1 MRFAAFFVFG
11 LVSLCATAQD
21 ELLTH
26 STDFARVEPAVWV
39 AEGWRVS
46 NPDPG
51 ASAVK
56 TEDGAGIG
64 LAVVTPN
71 SAMAWTVTFEPI
83 WTEPFSTLAL
93 SYFVDGAPA
102 EDGGVFIELFDGST
116 GPITPGATNTENP
129 LASGGRLSCGTL
141 TPGLHV
147 EVVDLSAVEKLDRV
161 AEITITVRSG
171 AGPVAVRLNQVAF
184 LAKAATGLSMPEIA
198 YGLSVKQPSFLPVVL
213 PAESMCGA
221 EAMRAVYGLPE
232 PSVTSKIVRVDG
244 LPFDMDWRA
253 AVTPLDTGGTL
264 TLAAERMGTT
274 LALLLATRL
283 WGSNEGWYSDGP
295 LNVRQHAPGA
305 HAFRVV
311 LKYGDGS
318 VAVAQPHAAGK
329 SEGGL
334 YAGLA
339 AYRVALDTERTL
351 KEVTLVEEMSYGQ
364 VALLAASIVDE
375 NEEAT
380 TAEVAATIALPAL
393 QSAAAAPEDLM
404 LESANLRIVLDRAG
418 LVRSF
423 QVGTERRELI
433 TVPFELVTVM
443 EPAGAGYPLQFVEAI
458 PLPEQPGLR
467 IRWNVGDGSRQLE
480 LALEARED
488 GALVCTPA
496 LSNLGAEVWTP
507 WAIMPRMTTV
517 QLSRGGET
525 EYILGARSALQDS
538 APIDTAEIYGG
549 QFPLQFMDS
558 YDGKQGGGLAYMVL
572 DDSLTRK
579 WFEFKKGADGLT
591 TMAVS
596 YRNLSLASGE
606 RRALPPTVLLPHEG
620 DWREPF
626 QQYKAWASQR
636 FTRTRANGMKDLFFC
651 RRDYPLGGTTYLFDP
666 AKKAYSFERLIS
678 ESHWAFGGVDMVD
691 ISGWAYNEQIG
702 RVGTYLQNDL
712 GGLEGLAQGVTVSHG
727 RGAQVGLYFEGYLLD
742 RRAANAEKGLAEW
755 QLIREGMEP
764 AWWGGDM
771 EFFCCP
777 GAKGWQDALAGD
789 IAEVARVSQADA
801 VYVDQLGICG
811 TNKECWSASHGH
823 AVPSNPIVEEI
834 ALLKRVREELDKVR
848 PECAI
853 YIEHI
858 PCDAMTP
865 WIDGAFN
872 MGMKHTRHALGPTK
886 LPLHRYLFPELPIF
900 EMVAH
905 GIRPIPAEED
915 DLKLAFFH
923 GMGLWLKGKGASW
936 YSQGFRQLAPKYL
949 DVLTTYKDYFRAPD
963 ALPHMDTLM
972 EGVYANKFS
981 LGGKSVFTIY
991 NANATTVRG
1000 ALLKVEGAVRGTSL
1014 LDIAPFGV
1022 EYDGAASTVT
1032 GSLPPQGVGA
1042 VLVE

>member
-1 MRFAAFFVFG
+1 MRFAAFVILG
-11 LVSLCATAQD
+11 LALLGASAQD
-21 ELLTH
+21 QLLTH
-26 STDFARVEPAVWV
+26 STDFARVDPAAWV
-39 AEGWRVS
+39 AEGWRVA

-51 ASAVK
+51 AAAVK

-83 WTEPFSTLAL
+83 WTEPFGTLAL
-93 SYFVDGAPA
+93 SYFVDGVPA
-102 EDGGVFIELFDGST
+102 EGGGAFIELFDGST

-129 LASGGRLSCGTL
+129 LASGGRLACGAL

-147 EVVDLSAVEKLDRV
+147 ELVDLSAVEKLDRV

-184 LAKAATGLSMPEIA
+184 LAKAATGLSMPEIQHGLDIKPPTFTNLVLPSESLCGADALRTA
-198 YGLSVKQPSFLPVVL
+198 YGLPDELLRAGIVRIGDIPFGM
-213 PAESMCGA
+213 EG
-221 EAMRAVYGLPE
+221 RAV
-232 PSVTSKIVRVDG
+232 
-244 LPFDMDWRA
+244 
-253 AVTPLDTGGTL
+253 VTPLDKGGSI
-264 TLAAERMGTT
+264 TLAAEGAGNT
-274 LALLLATRL
+274 LALLIAMRL
-283 WGSNEGWYSDGP
+283 WGSNEGWYSEGP
-295 LNVRQHAPGA
+295 LAVRQHAPGA

-311 LKYGDGS
+311 LNYADGS
-318 VAVAQPHAAGK
+318 VEVAQPRATGQREA
-329 SEGGL
+329 GL

-339 AYRVALDTERTL
+339 AYRVALNAERTL
-351 KEVTLVEEMSYGQ
+351 KDVTLVEEMSYGQ

-375 NEEAT
+375 NGEISS
-380 TAEVAATIALPAL
+380 AEVAAITAAPVV
-393 QSAAAAPEDLM
+393 QSAAAAPEDLV
-404 LESANLRIVLDRAG
+404 LERSALRIVLDRAG

-423 QVGTERRELI
+423 QVGTERRELL
-433 TVPFELVTVM
+433 TAPFELVTVM

-458 PLPEQPGLR
+458 PLPEQHGLT

-507 WAIMPRMTTV
+507 WAIMPRMTAV

-558 YDGKQGGGLAYMVL
+558 YDGKQGGGLAYMVF
-572 DDSLTRK
+572 DDTLTRK
-579 WFEFKKGADGLT
+579 WFEFKKGEDGLT

-596 YRNLSLASGE
+596 YRNLSLAAGE
-606 RRALPPTVLLPHEG
+606 RRVLPPTVLLPHEG
-620 DWREPF
+620 DWRGPF
-626 QQYKAWASQR
+626 QQYKAWASER
-636 FTRTRANGMKDLFFC
+636 FTRTRANGMKDLFYC

-712 GGLEGLAQGVTVSHG
+712 GGLEGLAQGVAVSHG
-727 RGAQVGLYFEGYLLD
+727 RGSQVGLYFEGYLLD
-742 RRAANAEKGLAEW
+742 KRAANAEKGLAEW
-755 QLIREGMEP
+755 QLIREGMQP

-789 IAEVARVSQADA
+789 IAEVARVTQADA

-834 ALLKRVREELDKVR
+834 ALHKRVREELDKVR

-936 YSQGFRQLAPKYL
+936 YSQGFRQLAPKYH
-949 DVLTTYKDYFRAPD
+949 DVLTAYGDYFRSPD
-963 ALPHMDTLM
+963 ALPHVDTLV

-981 LGGKSVFTIY
+981 LGGKSVYTIY

-1000 ALLKVEGAVRGTSL
+1000 ALLKVEGAVKGTSL
-1014 LDIAPFGV
+1014 LDISPFGV
-1022 EYDGAASTVT
+1022 EFDGATGEIR

>member
-1 MRFAAFFVFG
+1 MRFAAFLVFG
-11 LVSLCATAQD
+11 LVSLCASAQD
-21 ELLTH
+21 QLLTH
-26 STDFARVEPAVWV
+26 STDFARVDPALWV
-39 AEGWRVS
+39 AEGWRVA
-46 NPDPG
+46 NPDLG
-51 ASAVK
+51 AAAVK

-129 LASGGRLSCGTL
+129 LASGGRLTCGTL

-147 EVVDLSAVEKLDRV
+147 ELVDLSAVEKLDRV

-171 AGPVAVRLNQVAF
+171 TGPVAVRLNQVAF
-184 LAKAATGLSMPEIA
+184 LAKPAAGLSMPEMQ
-198 YGLSVKQPSFLPVVL
+198 YGLNVKYEFRETSVL
-213 PAESMCGA
+213 PEESLCGS
-221 EAMRAVYGLPE
+221 EALRTAFGLPDE
-232 PSVTSKIVRVDG
+232 LSRPEIVKVDDILFG
-244 LPFDMDWRA
+244 TDVRA
-253 AVTPLDTGGTL
+253 AVTPLTAGGML
-264 TLAAERMGTT
+264 TLAVEGSGNT

-295 LNVRQHAPGA
+295 PTVRQHAPGA

-311 LKYGDGS
+311 LTYADGS
-318 VAVAQPHAAGK
+318 LDVAQPHAAGK
-329 SEGGL
+329 SEAGL

-339 AYRVALDTERTL
+339 AYRVTLDTKKSL
-351 KEVTLVEEMSYGQ
+351 KDVTLVEEMSYGQ

-375 NEEAT
+375 EVEAT
-380 TAEVAATIALPAL
+380 SAEVAAITAAPVV
-393 QSAAAAPEDLM
+393 QSVAAAPEDIV
-404 LESANLRIVLDRAG
+404 LERSALRIVLDRAG

-433 TVPFELVTVM
+433 TTPFELVTVM

-458 PLPEQPGLR
+458 PLPEQHGLT

-496 LSNLGAEVWTP
+496 LSNLGTEVWTP

-572 DDSLTRK
+572 DDTLTRK

-596 YRNLSLASGE
+596 YRNLSLTAGE
-606 RRALPPTVLLPHEG
+606 RKALPPTVLLPHEG
-620 DWREPF
+620 DWRGPF

-636 FTRTRANGMKDLFFC
+636 FTRTRANGMKDLFYC

-666 AKKAYSFERLIS
+666 AKKAYSFEKLIS
-678 ESHWAFGGVDMVD
+678 ESNWAFGGVDMVD

-702 RVGTYLQNDL
+702 RVGTYLKNDL

-742 RRAANAEKGLAEW
+742 KRAANAEKGLAEW
-755 QLIREGMEP
+755 QLIREGMQP

-811 TNKECWSASHGH
+811 TDKECWSASHGH

-936 YSQGFRQLAPKYL
+936 YSQSFRQLAPKFHA
-949 DVLTTYKDYFRAPD
+949 VLTAYKDYFRSPD
-963 ALPHMDTLM
+963 ALPHVDTLM

-981 LGGKSVFTIY
+981 LGGKSVYTIY

-1000 ALLKVEGAVRGTSL
+1000 ALLKAEGAVKGMSL

-1022 EYDGAASTVT
+1022 EFDGATGEVR

-1042 VLVE
+1042 ILAE